1 MTNIKFDFNELPI
14 AYFND
19 NVNSDA
25 LRNQLIKN
33 EVRISEC
40 NQGKLEDIF
49 FSDEN
54 IDTINKHLIL
64 SVYKKS
70 KGKFKISK
78 QSTQSLIIVMRYVFI
93 EYARHL
99 PFNVDKQIA
108 ELNCRV
114 VSEILPSVITNIR
127 QKIDYLKEIECP
139 MTPIPLP
146 INTKNE
152 NKELPSVTDVLF
164 SYN

>member
-1 MTNIKFDFNELPI
+1 MFDFQKLPI

-19 NVNSDA
+19 NINSNE

-33 EVRISEC
+33 QVRISEC

-49 FSDEN
+49 FSNEN
-54 IDTINKHLIL
+54 IEILNKHLIL

-78 QSTQSLIIVMRYVFI
+78 QSNESLIIVMRYVFI

-99 PFNVDKQIA
+99 PYNVDKQIV
-108 ELNCRV
+108 ELNCKV

-127 QKIDYLKEIECP
+127 QKIDYLKHIDCP

-152 NKELPSVTDVLF
+152 NKELPSVTNVLF

>member
-1 MTNIKFDFNELPI
+1 MFDFQKLPI

-19 NVNSDA
+19 NINSNE

-33 EVRISEC
+33 QVRISEC
-40 NQGKLEDIF
+40 GQGKLEDIF
-49 FSDEN
+49 FSNEN
-54 IDTINKHLIL
+54 IEILNKHLIL

-78 QSTQSLIIVMRYVFI
+78 QSNESLIIVMRYVFI

-99 PFNVDKQIA
+99 PYNVDKQIV
-108 ELNCRV
+108 ELNCKV

-127 QKIDYLKEIECP
+127 QKIDYLKHIDCP
-139 MTPIPLP
+139 VIPIPLP

-152 NKELPSVTDVLF
+152 NKELPSVTNVLF